1 MTKQYIAHDENVIY
15 GIGKSMI
22 AATSDAGQNCPGVT
36 CDMERSVLGLGP
48 RPGVLELQR
57 CTDALALQVKTEGG
71 AITWEEIDG
80 TACTQA
86 EYENIHQLIG

>member
-22 AATSDAGQNCPGVT
+22 AATSDAGQNCPGFT
-36 CDMERSVLGLGP
+36 
-48 RPGVLELQR
+48 GVLELQR

-71 AITWEEIDG
+71 SITWSESSDG
-80 TACTQA
+80 TACTED
-86 EYENIHQLIG
+86 EYAGASSV